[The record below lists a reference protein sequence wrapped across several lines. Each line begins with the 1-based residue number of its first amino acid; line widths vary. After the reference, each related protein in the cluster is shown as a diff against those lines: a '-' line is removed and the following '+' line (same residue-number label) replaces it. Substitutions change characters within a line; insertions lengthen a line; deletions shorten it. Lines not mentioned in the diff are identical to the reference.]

1 MIGVYNAVAKK
12 FQFGISKPT
21 VELARRALFDK
32 IGKDA
37 YKWRFEYRTIPGS
50 ELSVEERIAQR
61 KERFKRGRHLEFNSQ
76 MGRTETVDSK
86 GIIHATMDD
95 GAYIKIGLD
104 VDVIRL
110 KYAVA

>member
-1 MIGVYNAVAKK
+1 MIGVYNTVAKK

-50 ELSVEERIAQR
+50 ELSIEEKIAQR
-61 KERFKRGRHLEFNSQ
+61 KHRFKPGRPLTFGNQTGKAE
-76 MGRTETVDSK
+76 MVDSR
-86 GIIHATMDD
+86 GVIHATMDD
-95 GAYIKIGLD
+95 GSYIKIELD
-104 VDVIRL
+104 EEVIRL
-110 KYAVA
+110 KCSA